1 MSRQRSIRNKLV
13 QMVMAITFAS
23 LLVSIAIV
31 VIYDLRSYHRAMI
44 TDLST
49 QAELVGHM
57 TSAAL
62 TFDDPRLANE
72 NLALLRTSPMVRAAA
87 IYDARGRRFA
97 SYASGT
103 PGDDEGDT
111 NAARPLALS
120 LELAL
125 AEKSR
130 GDLLVRQPI
139 VENGDMVGT
148 VVLRAH
154 DRLVERTLDYLAI
167 AVGVTAL
174 AMMVAYL
181 LTWRFGRGLTA
192 PIVAITGIAREVV
205 ATRDYSRRAPRIS
218 DDEAAELA
226 DSFNAMLTEI
236 EGRTRELEESHSTT
250 VREAQ
255 ERSRA
260 QQEVM
265 RLNEQLEQRV
275 DERTL
280 QLALANA
287 ELANANEEARSAN
300 QAKSAFLSS
309 MSHELR
315 TPLNA
320 ILGFAQILTSNTLP
334 STLEQKKEFANH
346 ILKSGRHLL
355 TLINEILDLAKVESG
370 TISLSME
377 PVTLAEALF
386 ECRTM
391 IEPIAATRKVRV
403 LFPDVDGAVVMADRT
418 RLKQVMLNLLSNAVK
433 YNRDEGAVVITCEH
447 PTPSRLRLSVQD
459 TGQGL
464 NPEQVASLFQP
475 FNRLGQEGG
484 AQEGTGIGLVVTKRL
499 MELMGGEIGVT
510 SSPGVGSVFWIELAS
525 TAPLTSALTSSMAL
539 ASALETPA
547 IEPPDAADAARD
559 DNAAPQLPH
568 LLLYVEDNPANLRLV
583 EEIVAFRRDL
593 RLISAPDGHLGL
605 QLARAHRPDIILM
618 DLNLPGMS
626 GYEVL
631 KLLRTD
637 PDTAAIP
644 VVALTANAMERD
656 IERGLQAGFYRYLTK
671 PIDIDKFTEAINST
685 LAQRSA
691 AGTADMP
698 TAPAAPGE
706 RNV

>member
-1 MSRQRSIRNKLV
+1 MSGQRSIRTKLV
-13 QMVMAITFAS
+13 RVVMTTTFVS
-23 LLVSIAIV
+23 LMVSIAIV
-31 VIYDLRSYHRAMI
+31 VAYDLRSYHRALVN
-44 TDLST
+44 DLAT

-62 TFDDPRLANE
+62 SFDDPRLANE
-72 NLALLRTSPMVRAAA
+72 NLALLRTSPLVRAAA

-97 SYASGT
+97 SYAAAPSSDA
-103 PGDDEGDT
+103 DDAS
-111 NAARPLALS
+111 AARPLALN
-120 LELAL
+120 LDDAL
-125 AEKSR
+125 AEKA
-130 GDLLVRQPI
+130 GGELLVRQAV
-139 VENGDMVGT
+139 VENGDSVGT

-154 DRLVERTLDYLAI
+154 SRLLERTLDYLVI
-167 AVGVTAL
+167 AAAVTAL
-174 AMMVAYL
+174 AMTVAWL
-181 LTWRFGRGLTA
+181 LTRRFGSVLTT
-192 PIVAITGIAREVV
+192 PIVAITEIAREVV
-205 ATRDYSRRAPRIS
+205 DTRDYSRRAPRIG

-320 ILGFAQILTSNTLP
+320 ILGFAQILTSDVLP

-370 TISLSME
+370 TITLSME
-377 PVTLAEALF
+377 PVTLSDALF

-391 IEPIAATRKVRV
+391 IEPIAATRRVRV

-433 YNRDEGAVVITCEH
+433 YNREDGVVVVGCEQ
-447 PTPSRLRLSVQD
+447 PRPDRLRLSVQD
-459 TGQGL
+459 TGHGL
-464 NPEQVASLFQP
+464 SQEQLAGLFQP

-499 MELMGGEIGVT
+499 VELMGGEIGVT

-525 TAPLTSALTSSMAL
+525 TAPLKSAISPAMNAAL
-539 ASALETPA
+539 GAGAAAPVGAPEA
-547 IEPPDAADAARD
+547 APDAAE
-559 DNAAPQLPH
+559 PH

-593 RLISAPDGHLGL
+593 RLLAAPDGHLGL
-605 QLARAHRPDIILM
+605 QLARAHRPQAILM

-626 GYEVL
+626 GFEVL
-631 KLLRTD
+631 KQLRTD
-637 PDTAAIP
+637 PETAAIP
-644 VVALTANAMERD
+644 VIALTANAMPRD
-656 IERGLQAGFYRYLTK
+656 VERGLAAGFYRYLTK

-685 LAQRSA
+685 LARRGGPDA
-691 AGTADMP
+691 L
-698 TAPAAPGE
+698 AAPGE
-706 RNV
+706 RKAS